1 MKYLL
6 EEAEKAGKYNI
17 AFETAYLLADPE
29 RCVQILMKS
38 KRYAEAGMFAKSY
51 IPSSIPTI
59 MQEWGNILKQNDLQ
73 FIPENIYEQP
83 EFGPQMKQA
92 MKIYDDQIKPNLYQQ
107 PRAPAD
113 EIELQRDRWY
123 QDFGGEGWA
132 ETLQNYMDDY
142 IL

>member
-6 EEAEKAGKYNI
+6 EEAEKAGKYNV

-51 IPSSIPTI
+51 IPSAIPTI

-73 FIPENIYEQP
+73 FIPENIHEQP
-83 EFGPQMKQA
+83 GFGPQMKQA
-92 MKIYDDQIKPNLYQQ
+92 VQIYEEQIKPNLYQQ

-123 QDFGGEGWA
+123 QDFGGEG
-132 ETLQNYMDDY
+132 
-142 IL
+142 